1 LELSLQ
7 HCDADEHVQDEER
20 SLLRQRRLTGSEE
33 CDGGEDASVG
43 VRGGGDSELAH
54 GDVIVTEGIRR

>member
-1 LELSLQ
+1 LELSVQ
-7 HCDADEHVQDEER
+7 HCDADEQVQDKER
-20 SLLRQRRLTGSEE
+20 PLLRQRRLTGFGE

-54 GDVIVTEGIRR
+54 GDVIVSEGIRW